1 LLSAWAA
8 AYFGALTDIVASA
21 STITGKTSLG
31 LRRASG
37 VIFTGEFCFL
47 FLLKGDFKVLLQNLF
62 SFMSK
67 S

>member
-8 AYFGALTDIVASA
+8 ACLGALTVIVASA

-31 LRRASG
+31 LRRRLG
-37 VIFTGEFCFL
+37 VIFTGEFA
-47 FLLKGDFKVLLQNLF
+47 FLLLLKADFKALLQNLF